1 MAQSTRSRV
10 PIHHDTSTARR
21 IAGFGS
27 KGPGNRVSDH
37 VEAHR
42 HSLRADLRVRDQY
55 RDGRGE
61 SVLARQA
68 NVSPWFF
75 KGSERT
81 RLPVAA
87 KIALHTAGAIDACP
101 GSPTPPQNPPEGA
114 STTSILGISRRRIMR

>member
-1 MAQSTRSRV
+1 MAQSTGSRI
-10 PIHHDTSTARR
+10 PIHHYASTARR

-27 KGPGNRVSDH
+27 QSPRNRVPDN
-37 VEAHR
+37 VEAR
-42 HSLRADLRVRDQY
+42 RLTLRADLRVREKY
-55 RDGRGE
+55 RNGRDN

-87 KIALHTAGAIDACP
+87 NIALQTAGAIDAWP

-114 STTSILGISRRRIMR
+114 STTSTLGISRSRINR

>member
-1 MAQSTRSRV
+1 MAQRTRSRI

-27 KGPGNRVSDH
+27 QGPWNRVSDRL
-37 VEAHR
+37 EAHR
-42 HSLRADLRVRDQY
+42 LTLRADLRARDQD
-55 RDGRGE
+55 RDGG
-61 SVLARQA
+61 SDGALARQA
-68 NVSPWFF
+68 SVSPWFF

-87 KIALHTAGAIDACP
+87 KIALQTAGAIDAWP

-114 STTSILGISRRRIMR
+114 STTSTCGISRRRIMR